1 MKRKVNNLLATDS
14 RIQNHII
21 GEVVAKEKQNMN
33 TKILLRSLLLFFF
46 CITKLNAQEVL
57 TIENAVKIALENNF
71 EIKLAANN
79 LDIVK
84 TNVAIGNAG
93 MLPKVTASLVDANRI
108 ENSTQTLQ
116 NGTINKLDNAKN
128 NSLNY
133 GVGLDWTVFDG
144 FKMFARLDQL
154 KELQKLGEAQLKGAI
169 ILKISEVNAVYFDL
183 VQQQQQLSALD
194 TTILISNQRLA
205 LAQNRFNIG
214 KASKLEVLNAQ
225 VDINTDKVALLRQK
239 ESYANRKIILNQIL
253 ARDSK
258 VDFKVVDQVKVD
270 SKLVLAELIALSEK
284 QNPQLE
290 SEIIKKRVSELQL
303 KQIKADR
310 YPRIN
315 VTTGY
320 NFLES
325 ESSLG
330 FTSAFSSRGLSYGLR
345 ASLNV
350 FDGFAQNRN
359 EKIAK
364 IQLENSK
371 IAIEQQNL
379 LLISELSIA
388 FQTYLTNLELIDLE
402 ETNEAIAQQNLNI
415 TVDKFRIGTITTLE
429 FRAAQL
435 NYINSKVRYS
445 NAQFQAKLSEI
456 ALRELAGN
464 ISF

>member
-1 MKRKVNNLLATDS
+1 MVNSKNL
-14 RIQNHII
+14 IQ
-21 GEVVAKEKQNMN
+21 
-33 TKILLRSLLLFFF
+33 SLVLFFI
-46 CITKLNAQEVL
+46 CIMRIDAQEVL
-57 TIENAVKIALENNF
+57 TIENAMKFALENNF
-71 EIKLAANN
+71 EIKMASNN
-79 LDIVK
+79 LNIDK

-93 MLPKVTASLVDANRI
+93 MLPRITASLVDANRI

-116 NGTINKLDNAKN
+116 NGTVNKLDNAKN

-133 GVGLDWTVFDG
+133 GVGLDWNVFDG

-154 KELQKLGEAQLKGAI
+154 KELQKLGEAQLKRTI
-169 ILKISEVNAVYFDL
+169 ILKISEVNSVYFDL
-183 VQQQQQLSALD
+183 VQQQQQLAALD
-194 TTILISNQRLA
+194 TTIVISTQRLT
-205 LAQNRFNIG
+205 LAQNRFKIG

-225 VDINTDKVALLRQK
+225 VDLNTDKVALLRQK
-239 ESYANRKIILNQIL
+239 ELYANAKIVLNQIL

-258 VDFKVVDQVKVD
+258 IDFKVVDQVKVD
-270 SKLVLAELIALSEK
+270 DKLVLAELKTLAEK

-290 SEIIKKRVSELQL
+290 SEIINKRVSELQL
-303 KQIKADR
+303 KQIKGDR

-315 VTTGY
+315 LTTGY
-320 NFLES
+320 NFLDT

-330 FTSAFSSRGLSYGLR
+330 FTAAFSARGLNYGLR

-371 IAIEQQNL
+371 IAIESQSL
-379 LLISELSIA
+379 LLNSELSIA

-402 ETNEAIAQQNLNI
+402 ETNEAIAQQNLSI
-415 TVDKFRIGTITTLE
+415 TLDKFRIGTITTLE

-435 NYINSKVRYS
+435 NYINAKVRNS

-456 ALRELAGN
+456 ALKELAGN
-464 ISF
+464 ITF

>member
-1 MKRKVNNLLATDS
+1 
-14 RIQNHII
+14 
-21 GEVVAKEKQNMN
+21 MN
-33 TKILLRSLLLFFF
+33 TKFLFGSLLLFMF
-46 CITKLNAQEVL
+46 CILKSNAQEVL
-57 TIENAVKIALENNF
+57 TIKDAMKIALENNF
-71 EIKLAANN
+71 EIKIASNN
-79 LDIVK
+79 LDIDK
-84 TNVAIGNAG
+84 TNVSTGNAG
-93 MLPKVTASLVDANRI
+93 MLPRVTASLVDANRV

-116 NGTINKLDNAKN
+116 NGTVNKLDNAKN

-154 KELQKLGEAQLKGAI
+154 KELQKLGEAQLKRTI
-169 ILKISEVNAVYFDL
+169 IVKISEVNAVYFDL
-183 VQQQQQLSALD
+183 VQQQQQLTALD
-194 TTILISNQRLA
+194 TTIVISTKRLE
-205 LAQNRFNIG
+205 LAQNRFKIG

-225 VDINTDKVALLRQK
+225 VDLNTDKVALLKQK
-239 ESYANRKIILNQIL
+239 ENYANRKTALNQIL

-258 VDFKVVDQVKVD
+258 VDFKVVDEVKLD
-270 SKLVLAELIALSEK
+270 DKLILAELIALAEK

-290 SEIIKKRVSELQL
+290 SEIINKRVAELQL
-303 KQIKADR
+303 KQIKGDR

-315 VTTGY
+315 LTTGY
-320 NFLES
+320 NFLDT

-330 FTSAFSSRGLSYGLR
+330 FTAAFSARGFNYGLR

-364 IQLENSK
+364 IQLDNSK
-371 IAIEQQNL
+371 IAIEQQSL
-379 LLISELSIA
+379 LLTSELSIA

-402 ETNEAIAQQNLNI
+402 ETNEAIAKQNLSI

-435 NYINSKVRYS
+435 NYINAKVRYS

-464 ISF
+464 MNF